1 MALVRWEPRS
11 VGDLRSEIDQLFDRF
26 WRRSGETDGLPMA
39 AWHPTVDVAE
49 RDDAYVITADLP
61 GMNREDISV
70 KVTDNALTLSGERKS
85 ETSDEKAHRV
95 ERSYGRFSRSFA
107 LPSAVNEGE
116 ISAEYRN
123 GVLTVALPKAED
135 TKPKQIPVS

>member
-11 VGDLRSEIDQLFDRF
+11 VVDLRGEIDQLFDRF
-26 WRRSGETDGLPMA
+26 WRRSGETDGLPTA

-70 KVTDNALTLSGERKS
+70 KVTDNALTLSGQRKS
-85 ETSDEKAHRV
+85 EMSDEKAHRV

-107 LPSAVNEGE
+107 LPSAVKDGG
-116 ISAEYRN
+116 ISAEYKN
-123 GVLTVALPKAED
+123 GVLTVTLPKAAGTE
-135 TKPKQIPVS
+135 PRQIAVS